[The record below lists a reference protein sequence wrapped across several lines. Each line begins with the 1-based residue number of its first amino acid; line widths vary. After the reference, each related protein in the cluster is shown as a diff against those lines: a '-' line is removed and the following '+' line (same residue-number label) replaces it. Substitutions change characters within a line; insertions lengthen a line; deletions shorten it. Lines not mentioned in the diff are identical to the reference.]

1 MASELHLD
9 AIKHSGGTSALT
21 IDSNGNVH
29 KAGMTVQ
36 TVNANTSTEVS
47 TSTTSFVA
55 TGLFLNITP
64 KFSTSKILISFS
76 APMYVGTEASHAIA
90 TCYRE
95 TSTASANSAI
105 SGTNL
110 GGTWGFGSVHVDTSD
125 NSVNWVNSVINCA
138 GIEDSPST
146 TSQLRYAVAIRTY
159 ASATNYFCVNTM
171 TATMT
176 AQEIA
181 Q

>member
-1 MASELHLD
+1 MSTLSVDTIQGKTTA
-9 AIKHSGGTSALT
+9 GTVAMPAGT
-21 IDSNGNVH
+21 I
-29 KAGMTVQ
+29 VQ
-36 TVNANTSTEVS
+36 TVNANISTEVS

-64 KFSTSKILISFS
+64 KFSTSKIVISFS

-110 GGTWGFGSVHVDTSD
+110 GGTWGFGSVHVDTDD
-125 NSVNWVNSVINCA
+125 NSVNWVNANVSCV
-138 GIEDSPST
+138 GIEDSPTT
-146 TSQLRYAVAIRTY
+146 TSQLRYAIAIRTY
-159 ASATNYFCVNTM
+159 ASAQNYFCVNTT

-176 AQEIA
+176 AMEISV
-181 Q
+181 

>member
-1 MASELHLD
+1 MSTLSVD
-9 AIKHSGGTSALT
+9 T
-21 IDSNGNVH
+21 IQGQTTAANV
-29 KAGMTVQ
+29 KLPAGSILQ

-64 KFSTSKILISFS
+64 KFNNSKIVIAFS

-125 NSVNWVNSVINCA
+125 NSVNWVNSVVNCV
-138 GIEDSPST
+138 GIEDSPAT

-176 AQEIA
+176 AMEISV
-181 Q
+181 

>member
-1 MASELHLD
+1 MASELHVD

-64 KFSTSKILISFS
+64 KFSTSKI
-76 APMYVGTEASHAIA
+76 
-90 TCYRE
+90 
-95 TSTASANSAI
+95 
-105 SGTNL
+105 
-110 GGTWGFGSVHVDTSD
+110 
-125 NSVNWVNSVINCA
+125 
-138 GIEDSPST
+138 
-146 TSQLRYAVAIRTY
+146 
-159 ASATNYFCVNTM
+159 
-171 TATMT
+171 
-176 AQEIA
+176 
-181 Q
+181 